1 MQNNNP
7 DINLI
12 NMLKAKN
19 EVNTQFGVLDEHIK
33 MPIKAKPYEH
43 QIAAV
48 IFALGILEGGDGIDC
63 CDKLEK
69 RT

>member
-12 NMLKAKN
+12 DTLKAKN
-19 EVNTQFGVLDEHIK
+19 EVNTLFGILDEDIK
-33 MPIKAKPYEH
+33 IPIKAKPYEH

-48 IFALGILEGGDGIDC
+48 VFALGIWEGGDGIDC
-63 CDKLEK
+63 CDKVEK

>member
-7 DINLI
+7 NVNIIDL
-12 NMLKAKN
+12 LKAKN
-19 EVNTQFGVLDEHIK
+19 ELNTPFGVLYEHIK
-33 MPIKAKPYEH
+33 IPIKAKPYEH

-48 IFALGILEGGDGIDC
+48 VFALGIWEGGDGIDC